1 MIPFLDFKREL
12 KHKQETIADI
22 FCAVLFSIAL
32 IASIIGLIMS
42 ILETDIVMIFW
53 CSIST
58 PATAFVMTL
67 NIVWAVKDYKNYKLV
82 REINKTA
89 FEIMILDVLTHK
101 LIEAV
106 EELEKEE
113 TTKATKATTRKKTT
127 RKRK

>member
-1 MIPFLDFKREL
+1 MMPFLDFKREL
-12 KHKQETIADI
+12 KYKQETIADI

-32 IASIIGLIMS
+32 IASVIGLIMS
-42 ILETDIVMIFW
+42 IAENDIVMIVW

-58 PATAFVMTL
+58 PAIAFVTTL
-67 NIVWAVKDYKNYKLV
+67 HIVWAVEDYKKYKLV
-82 REINKTA
+82 RETNKTA
-89 FEIMILDVLTHK
+89 FEIMVLDVLTHK

-113 TTKATKATTRKKTT
+113 TTTATKTTTKKKTT

>member
-12 KHKQETIADI
+12 KYKEETTADI

-32 IASIIGLIMS
+32 IASVIGLIMS
-42 ILETDIVMIFW
+42 ILETDIVMIVW

-58 PATAFVMTL
+58 PATALVTTL
-67 NIVWAVKDYKNYKLV
+67 HIVWAVKDYKKYKLV
-82 REINKTA
+82 RETNKIA
-89 FEIMILDVLTHK
+89 FEIMVLDVLTHK

-113 TTKATKATTRKKTT
+113 TTKETKTTTKKKTT

>member
-1 MIPFLDFKREL
+1 
-12 KHKQETIADI
+12 
-22 FCAVLFSIAL
+22 
-32 IASIIGLIMS
+32 MS
-42 ILETDIVMIFW
+42 ILETDIVTIFW

-58 PATAFVMTL
+58 PVIAFLVVL
-67 NIVWAVKDYKNYKLV
+67 NIVWAVKDYKKYKLV

-89 FEIMILDVLTHK
+89 FEIMVLDVLTHK

-113 TTKATKATTRKKTT
+113 TTKETKTTTKKKTT

>member
-12 KHKQETIADI
+12 KHKQETTADI
-22 FCAVLFSIAL
+22 FGAVLFSIAL
-32 IASIIGLIMS
+32 IASVVGLIMS
-42 ILETDIVMIFW
+42 ILETDIVMIVW

-58 PATAFVMTL
+58 PAIAFVMTL
-67 NIVWAVKDYKNYKLV
+67 HIVWAVKDYKKYKLV
-82 REINKTA
+82 REMNETA
-89 FEIMILDVLTHK
+89 FEIMVLDVLTHK

-113 TTKATKATTRKKTT
+113 TTRATKTTTKKKTT